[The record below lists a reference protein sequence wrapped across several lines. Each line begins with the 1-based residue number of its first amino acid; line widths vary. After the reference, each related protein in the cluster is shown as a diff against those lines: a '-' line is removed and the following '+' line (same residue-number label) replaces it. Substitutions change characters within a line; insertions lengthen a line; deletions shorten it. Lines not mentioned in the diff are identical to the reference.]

1 MIRWIAVIIAVIFA
15 VPAWAGDASYL
26 DAPQFAMLLQKSKPC
41 CVIDARSEGLRKQ
54 APIPFAVIHRE
65 GLSIKQ
71 TSFAIVV
78 ADYDLKA
85 MEVARQLVTP
95 EGKNIYALKGGY
107 ATWQQIKKG
116 ITPLSGTPKRFTIP
130 SDTCEQ
136 GEPLH
141 EFK

>member
-1 MIRWIAVIIAVIFA
+1 MIIAVIFA
-15 VPAWAGDASYL
+15 VPAWAGEASFL
-26 DAPQFAMLLQKSKPC
+26 DAPQLAMLLKSSQPC

-54 APIPFAVIHRE
+54 APIPFAVVHRE
-65 GLSIKQ
+65 GLSINQ

-85 MEVARQLVTP
+85 LEVARQLVTP
-95 EGKNIYALKGGY
+95 EGKDIYAVKGGY
-107 ATWQQIKKG
+107 ATWQQIKEG
-116 ITPLSGTPKRFTIP
+116 RTPLSGTPKRFTIP